1 MLPSLSWKTDS
12 VFFGSHVLAVAAH
25 FFFTV
30 LAEKL
35 CLPTAQAGFF
45 CCFRALTHGAAFVV
59 VFVFHAVL
67 LVIGKRRDLNVGSVT
82 AWHSVKHACHQ

>member
-1 MLPSLSWKTDS
+1 MLLWKTES
-12 VFFGSHVLAVAAH
+12 VVLRRHVLAVVAE
-25 FFFTV
+25 FTITV
-30 LAEKL
+30 RAEKL
-35 CLPTAQAGFF
+35 LLATADAGLSACLGV
-45 CCFRALTHGAAFVV
+45 LTHAAAFVV